1 MKSCIDEGENP
12 YLTRRLKA
20 IEVKTPK
27 TISQLLYEMSMTGFQ
42 GRKLGEAVEV
52 WIDMLRSGDLTIIMG
67 LAGSMSTTG
76 QWKIV
81 KWLIERRYID
91 VLISTGA
98 NISEDIQDSLHG
110 YYQGHWL
117 IDDEEL
123 FKYGVFRYYDV
134 FTDGLKYREI
144 TELIREFINTLKDNY
159 PYSSREFCMLFGKF
173 LLEKNIDSILATAYK
188 HRVPVFS
195 PALVDSEYGVAAVLS
210 RRIDGRNVVVDQ
222 MKDFDELTEIG
233 LRSSKTGVIYIGG
246 GVPKDFAQLLTA
258 AVGIVKEG
266 KLEYPHK
273 YAIQITTDA
282 PHWGGLSGATFEEAV
297 SWGKE
302 AKEGR
307 NIQCYCDATIALP
320 IIAQALAERVDGR
333 VGYPDFSWLFKDLDN
348 YKTFK

>member
-1 MKSCIDEGENP
+1 MGENP
-12 YLTRRLKA
+12 YLTRKLEA

-27 TISQLLYEMSMTGFQ
+27 TISQLLSEMSKTGFQ
-42 GRKLGEAVEV
+42 GRKLGEAIEV
-52 WIDMLRSGDLTIIMG
+52 WIDMLRSRDLTIIMG

-117 IDDEEL
+117 VDDEEL
-123 FKYGVFRYYDV
+123 FKYSVFRYYDV
-134 FTDGLKYREI
+134 FTDGLKYREV
-144 TELIREFINTLKDNY
+144 TDLIRGFINTLKDNY

-173 LLEKNIDSILATAYK
+173 LFERNIDSILATAYK

-233 LRSSKTGVIYIGG
+233 
-246 GVPKDFAQLLTA
+246 
-258 AVGIVKEG
+258 
-266 KLEYPHK
+266 
-273 YAIQITTDA
+273 
-282 PHWGGLSGATFEEAV
+282 
-297 SWGKE
+297 
-302 AKEGR
+302 
-307 NIQCYCDATIALP
+307 C
-320 IIAQALAERVDGR
+320 
-333 VGYPDFSWLFKDLDN
+333 
-348 YKTFK
+348 